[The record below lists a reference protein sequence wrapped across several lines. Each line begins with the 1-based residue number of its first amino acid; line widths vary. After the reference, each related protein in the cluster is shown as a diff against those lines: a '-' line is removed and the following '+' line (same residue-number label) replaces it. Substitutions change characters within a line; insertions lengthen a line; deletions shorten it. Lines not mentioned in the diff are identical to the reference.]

1 MSLRVGLYEA
11 REAGKAVC
19 FKSYSGY
26 LVHFGLVMSV
36 DPVKDS
42 RIFGAEVLSELC
54 KGSWVHE
61 VVDRL
66 VKILTKVRI
75 RLKVIQNSSAV
86 FLKRSTEIWIGPEYD
101 FGLQKGKLEILS
113 GWGKVDATKQER
125 S

>member
-54 KGSWVHE
+54 KGS
-61 VVDRL
+61 
-66 VKILTKVRI
+66 
-75 RLKVIQNSSAV
+75 
-86 FLKRSTEIWIGPEYD
+86 
-101 FGLQKGKLEILS
+101 
-113 GWGKVDATKQER
+113 
-125 S
+125 